1 MGLKPAFEIT
11 ANDKDITEAIQKR
24 LISLRV
30 TDQSGWESDA
40 LEIVLDD
47 GNSGMSLALPTTGAE
62 LDLKLG
68 YDGALHRF
76 GLYIVDAIELSG
88 PPNQIRIQAKAAPQ
102 DATPKGK
109 TSLRTQKTRS
119 WESGTT
125 LQTLVSQ
132 IANEHGLEPALGQS
146 LKSIA
151 LPHID
156 QVNESDINLLTRVA
170 KDYDALVKPVAG
182 KLVVTKR
189 AESKSTRGQDLKPIT
204 LQGSEMTN
212 WRLNIRKR
220 EPAASVVAVYR
231 DLEQAKDVE
240 VVIGDGEP
248 VRRLKHQYAD
258 EASAKEAAQAELD
271 KGQRSERT
279 LSISLP
285 GQVNL
290 KAERILTIENT
301 RQHVDGNWLIAQAE
315 HSLNRGGLKTS
326 FLGKKIDGKKTEI

>member
-11 ANDKDITEAIQKR
+11 ANDKDITVAIQKR

-47 GNSGMSLALPTTGAE
+47 SDPLKSLALPTTGAE
-62 LDLKLG
+62 LQLKLG
-68 YDGALHRF
+68 YENALF
-76 GLYIVDAIELSG
+76 NMGVFIVDALELSG

-119 WESGTT
+119 WEAGTT
-125 LQTLVSQ
+125 LQTLVNQ
-132 IANEHGLEPALGQS
+132 IANEHGLEPAVGQS
-146 LKSIA
+146 LRDLS

-156 QVNESDINLLTRVA
+156 QVNESDINLLTRIA

-189 AESKSTRGQDLKPIT
+189 AESKSTRGQNLKPIP
-204 LQGSEMTN
+204 LQGSEITN

-271 KGQRSERT
+271 KGQRSERA

-301 RQHVDGNWLIAQAE
+301 RQHVDGNWLITQAE
-315 HSLNRGGLKTS
+315 HSLNRSSLRTNLNAEKS
-326 FLGKKIDGKKTEI
+326 LD

>member
-24 LISLRV
+24 LINLRV

-47 GNSGMSLALPTTGAE
+47 SDPLKSLALPTTGAE
-62 LDLKLG
+62 LQLKLG
-68 YDGALHRF
+68 YENALF
-76 GLYIVDAIELSG
+76 NMGTYIVDALELSG

-102 DATPKGK
+102 DETPKGK

-119 WESGTT
+119 WEAGTT
-125 LQTLVSQ
+125 LQTLVGQ
-132 IANEHGLEPALGQS
+132 IANEHGLEPAVGQS
-146 LKSIA
+146 LKSIT

-156 QVNESDINLLTRVA
+156 QVNESDINLLTRIA

-204 LQGSEMTN
+204 LKGSEITN

-231 DLEQAKDVE
+231 DLKQAKDVE
-240 VVIGDGEP
+240 VVIGEGEP

-279 LSISLP
+279 PSVSLP
-285 GQVNL
+285 GQANIR
-290 KAERILTIENT
+290 AERKLIIEGVRN
-301 RQHVDGNWLIAQAE
+301 HVDGEWLVNQVE
-315 HSLNRGGLKTS
+315 HSLERGGFKTS
-326 FLGKKIDGKKTEI
+326 LVSGFVA

>member
-11 ANDKDITEAIQKR
+11 ANDKEITEAIQKR

-47 GNSGMSLALPTTGAE
+47 SDPLKSLALPTTGAE
-62 LDLKLG
+62 LQLKLG
-68 YDGALHRF
+68 YENALF
-76 GLYIVDAIELSG
+76 NMGVYIVDALELSG

-119 WESGTT
+119 WKSGTT
-125 LQTLVSQ
+125 LQTLVGQ
-132 IANEHGLEPALGQS
+132 IANEHGLEPAEGQS

-182 KLVVTKR
+182 KLVITKR

-204 LQGSEMTN
+204 LKGSEITN

-231 DLEQAKDVE
+231 DLKQAKDVE

-285 GQVNL
+285 GQTNIR
-290 KAERILTIENT
+290 AERKLIIEGVRN
-301 RQHVDGNWLIAQAE
+301 HVDGEWLVTQVE
-315 HSLNRGGLKTS
+315 HSLERGGFKTS
-326 FLGKKIDGKKTEI
+326 LVSGFVI

>member
-47 GNSGMSLALPTTGAE
+47 SDPLKSLALPTTGAE
-62 LDLKLG
+62 LQLKLG
-68 YDGALHRF
+68 YENALF
-76 GLYIVDAIELSG
+76 KMGLFVVDALEVSG
-88 PPNQIRIQAKAAPQ
+88 PPTKVLISSKAAPQ
-102 DATPKGK
+102 DNTRLGK
-109 TSLRTQKTRS
+109 SSMRTQKNRS
-119 WESGTT
+119 WETGTT
-125 LQTLVSQ
+125 LQTLASQ
-132 IANEHGLEPALGQS
+132 IANEHGLEPAVGQT
-146 LKSIA
+146 LKDLS

-156 QVNESDINLLTRVA
+156 QINESDINLLTRIA

-189 AESKSTRGQDLKPIT
+189 AESKSTRGQDLKPIP
-204 LQGSEMTN
+204 LQGSEITN

-240 VVIGDGEP
+240 VIIGDGEP

-285 GQVNL
+285 GRANIR
-290 KAERILTIENT
+290 AERKLIIEGVRN
-301 RQHVDGNWLIAQAE
+301 HVDGEWLVTQVE
-315 HSLNRGGLKTS
+315 HSLERGGFKTS
-326 FLGKKIDGKKTEI
+326 LVSEYVV